1 MMERKESEITA
12 LLAAAAAALAVVAGA
27 LSLVWFNR
35 FA

>member
-1 MMERKESEITA
+1 M
-12 LLAAAAAALAVVAGA
+12 AAAAALLAVVAGA